1 MITYFLPYPPSLNSY
16 YRTVHGQPIISKA
29 GREYRKSI
37 ILEIGNTG
45 KSLPGRLKV
54 EIHAWMPDKRKRD
67 LDNVFKALNDAL
79 THANVWIDDSQID
92 DLRII
97 RFFDS
102 YGGRVEVFISEI
114 S

>member
-1 MITYFLPYPPSLNSY
+1 MITYSLPYPPSLNSY

-29 GREYRKSI
+29 GREYRKTI
-37 ILEIGNTG
+37 ISEIGNTG
-45 KSLPGRLKV
+45 KSLSGRLKV

-97 RFFDS
+97 RFFD
-102 YGGRVEVFISEI
+102 GGGGHVELFISEI
-114 S
+114 T